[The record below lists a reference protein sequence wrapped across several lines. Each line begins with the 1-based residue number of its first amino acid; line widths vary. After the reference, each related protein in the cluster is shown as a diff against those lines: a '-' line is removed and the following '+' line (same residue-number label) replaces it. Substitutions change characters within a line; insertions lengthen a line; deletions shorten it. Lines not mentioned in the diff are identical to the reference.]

1 MTGLQNLRLR
11 DEGREMVYKGTLNKR
26 DGEIQVYLF
35 DHALLFT
42 KLVKAKQHEQY
53 KVYRRVR
60 ASFVYLRPSINGIQP
75 IPLELLLVTTPQE
88 EPGGTMR
95 VQQRKNQT
103 LVRKSSFDKGRT
115 MPSVVSAVAIKG
127 DSKTQHSINFIHLG
141 RKYYNL
147 VLWASTPM
155 SQRKWYEIIWK
166 QQQAMRDRS
175 LIFDTINLSEGFFSG
190 PNKVNC
196 AAPYSGWFYPRQ
208 PWLH

>member
-1 MTGLQNLRLR
+1 M
-11 DEGREMVYKGTLNKR
+11 
-26 DGEIQVYLF
+26 
-35 DHALLFT
+35 
-42 KLVKAKQHEQY
+42 
-53 KVYRRVR
+53 R

-175 LIFDTINLSEGFFSG
+175 LIFDTINLSEGFFSARIRSIARHRIVG
-190 PNKVNC
+190 VFIRVNHGFTDWVHLFNYLFVC
-196 AAPYSGWFYPRQ
+196 I
-208 PWLH
+208 